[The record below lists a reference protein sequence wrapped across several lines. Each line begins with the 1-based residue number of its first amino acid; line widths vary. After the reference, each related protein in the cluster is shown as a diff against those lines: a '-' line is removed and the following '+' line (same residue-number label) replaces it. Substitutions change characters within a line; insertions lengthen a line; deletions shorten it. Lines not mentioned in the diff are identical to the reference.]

1 MKTLPAMPET
11 DISIE
16 GDLVTISQLAHYSSN
31 TITFPYAMLNLI
43 VESIISERLHD
54 LDQREPCCGSCTH
67 EDEEAP
73 K

>member
-31 TITFPYAMLNLI
+31 TITFPYTMLNLI
-43 VESIISERLHD
+43 VESVINERLRD
-54 LDQREPCCGSCTH
+54 LDQREPCCVSCTSA
-67 EDEEAP
+67 EEEAP
-73 K
+73 E